1 MTGLTFIKPS
11 KTEWLPPDTFPD
23 LSGASEIAIDL
34 ETRDPNMN
42 TEGPGWP
49 TKQGEIVGFAI
60 AADGWKGYL
69 PVKHAGGGN
78 LDDKL
83 VRRYVQSVLDTPADK
98 IFFNAAYDV
107 GWLTA
112 EGFKIN
118 GRIID
123 AMIAAA
129 LVDENRMSYSLNSL
143 SFDYLKEIKS
153 EEGLRKAAAEF
164 GVDPKKELWKLPA
177 MFVGEYAEQDALL
190 TLKLWQ
196 VMKIEL
202 IKEECESIFNLE
214 TELCPLL
221 IQMTQ
226 RGIRLNVDKAESVSR
241 YLKGKERDLMAQIKN
256 ISGISVD
263 IWAAASIA
271 KAFDKLNLPYSKTA
285 KGAPSFT
292 KGFLSD
298 HPHPIAQM
306 IVGAREYNKA
316 SGTFVQKMLN
326 YARHDGRIHSHINQI
341 RSDDGGTVTGRF
353 SMNNPNLQQ
362 IPARN
367 EEIGPMIRGL
377 FLPEEGEEWA
387 SLDYSQQEPRLTVHY
402 AVAVKLAN
410 AYEAAQ
416 QYREN
421 PDADFHQMVADMAK
435 IPRKQA
441 KTIGLGLTYGMGRA
455 KMAAEL
461 DLSDVEAASLIA
473 KFHDGVPFLRSLIT
487 SVQVRLDD
495 SDSNGAIRTLLGR
508 RCRFP
513 LWEPATYGPLHK
525 ALPREDALKEYG
537 HPIRRAM
544 TYKGLNRLIQG
555 SAADQTKK
563 ALLDCFKEV
572 GCLALLQVH
581 DELCFS
587 VKDREQALALKE
599 VMETCV
605 KLEVLSKVD
614 LEMGPSWGEAC

>member
-1 MTGLTFIKPS
+1 MSLTFTKPS
-11 KTEWLPPDTFPD
+11 KTEWLPPDTLPD
-23 LSGASEIAIDL
+23 LSSATEIAIDL

-49 TKQGEIVGFAI
+49 TKQGEVVGFAI
-60 AADGWKGYL
+60 AVEGWKGYL
-69 PVKHAGGGN
+69 PIKHEGGGN
-78 LDDKL
+78 LDEGI
-83 VRRYVQSVLDTPADK
+83 VRRYVQSVLDLPADK

-107 GWLTA
+107 GWLWA

-118 GRIID
+118 GRILD
-123 AMIAAA
+123 AMVAAA
-129 LVDENRMSYSLNSL
+129 LIDENRMSYSLNAL
-143 SFDYLKEIKS
+143 SFDYLKELKS

-164 GVDPKKELWKLPA
+164 GIDPKKELWKLPA
-177 MFVGEYAEQDALL
+177 MFVGEYAEQDAAL

-196 VMKIEL
+196 IMKIEL
-202 IKEECESIFNLE
+202 IKEECSSIFELE
-214 TELCPLL
+214 TALTPLL
-221 IQMTQ
+221 IKMTQ
-226 RGIRLNVDKAESVSR
+226 RGIRLNTNKAESVGN
-241 YLKGKERDLMAQIKN
+241 YLQAKEKDLLKQIKDVC
-256 ISGISVD
+256 GVSVD

-271 KAFDKLNLPYSKTA
+271 RAFDKLNLPYNKTE
-285 KGAPSFT
+285 KGSPSFT
-292 KGFLSD
+292 KGFLST

-316 SGTFVQKMLN
+316 SGTFVQKLLN

-402 AVAVKLAN
+402 AVAIELAS
-410 AYEAAQ
+410 AMEAAQ
-416 QYREN
+416 KYREN

-455 KMAAEL
+455 KMANEL
-461 DLSDVEAASLIA
+461 DLSDAEAASLIA
-473 KFHDGVPFLRSLIT
+473 QFHDGVPFLRSLIT
-487 SVQVRLDD
+487 SVQARIDD
-495 SDSNGAIRTLLGR
+495 PDSNGAIRTLLGR

-525 ALPREDALKEYG
+525 ALPRDQALAEYG

-563 ALLDCFKEV
+563 ALLDCYNEV
-572 GCLALLQVH
+572 GCLASLQVH

-587 VKDREQALALKE
+587 VKDRAQAEELKR
-599 VMETCV
+599 VMEGCV
-605 KLEVLSKVD
+605 KLEVPSKVD
-614 LEMGPSWGEAC
+614 LEMGPSWGEAA